1 MYFLGWEFI
10 FPFILCTRS
19 AADYFLLLNFNLLNE
34 KSAAFVIYAVRKGL
48 SMKNTVN
55 TFREAKQ
62 KGIKLAMLTAYDYS
76 TAKLEDEAGING
88 ILVGDSLGN
97 VVLGYEDT
105 ISVTMEDMIHH
116 GAAVARG
123 AKDSLVVIDMPF
135 MSYQTSVYDAV
146 VNAGRLMKEGRAN
159 AVKLEGGKEV
169 SAQIKA
175 ITQAGIPVMAHV
187 GLTPQSINVFGGYK
201 VQGKSEEAAKKLLE
215 DALAVEEAGAFS
227 VVLECVP
234 AKLAKLV
241 SEKLSIPTIGIG
253 AGAGCDGQ
261 ILVYQDMLG
270 MFSDYTPKFVKRF
283 AEAGQVMKSAFADY
297 IKEVQ
302 TGSYPAPEHTF
313 KIDDDV
319 LEKLY

>member
-1 MYFLGWEFI
+1 
-10 FPFILCTRS
+10 
-19 AADYFLLLNFNLLNE
+19 
-34 KSAAFVIYAVRKGL
+34 
-48 SMKNTVN
+48 MKNTVQ
-55 TFREAKQ
+55 TFKEAKNNHT
-62 KGIKLAMLTAYDYS
+62 KLAMLTAYDYS
-76 TAKLEDEAGING
+76 TAKLQDEAGIHG

-97 VVLGYEDT
+97 VILGYEDT

-123 AKDSLVVIDMPF
+123 AKNALVVVDMPF

-159 AVKLEGGKEV
+159 AVKLEGGV
-169 SAQIKA
+169 SVCPQIKA
-175 ITQAGIPVMAHV
+175 ITDAGIPVMAHL
-187 GLTPQSINVFGGYK
+187 GLTPQSINAFGGFK
-201 VQGKSEEAAKKLLE
+201 VQGKNEAAARKLID
-215 DALAVEEAGAFS
+215 DAKAVEKAGAFAL
-227 VVLECVP
+227 VLECVP
-234 AKLAKLV
+234 AKLAKII
-241 SEKLSIPTIGIG
+241 SEQLTIPTIGIG

-283 AEAGQVMKSAFADY
+283 AEVGSVMKEAFASY

-302 TGSYPAPEHTF
+302 AETYPAEEHTF
-313 KIDDDV
+313 KIDDEV